1 MEGYIMKKM
10 SKIFLSLFLLI
21 ISNAYVFAMK
31 DTAEVLRMAAFDG
44 DLEEVKR
51 CFDKSN
57 VNETDSRGRTP
68 LMCAI
73 IGLGKNQDDSKKER
87 YIEIV
92 NLLIVQGADINFAD
106 KAGEIPLILA
116 SEKGYKEIVEMLL
129 RAGDEVNKTDHNGW
143 TPLIVACQDGRKEI
157 VAILL
162 SVGADP
168 NKVDKYGYTALIWA
182 ITYRREIRTIGHKE
196 IVEILLRA
204 GADPNKADKRD
215 CTPLNFAS
223 YNGFAEIA
231 EILLRAGADLNKA
244 DEEGYTPL
252 LTCLRLS
259 DRFFKEVA
267 EVLLRAGANP
277 NKADKGVPT
286 PMKLAFGIRYHEK
299 KEEAV
304 AMLLRAGANPNEI
317 YKNGRTLLGLASK
330 KGYKEIVERLLKA
343 GADLNLAD
351 ESGKTPL
358 HLAVVEKYNAGIV
371 EILLKAGA
379 DVSKA
384 DVDGKTPLH
393 LVYDKYHIVFETKY
407 REIIEILI
415 MHYLKNSIEFPDDL
429 KAALDDE
436 IEAVEKIYK
445 IKFHIPACRAFL
457 RGCHERLGQNS
468 PISLLL
474 GFPQITEFICNP
486 DKCELP

>member
-1 MEGYIMKKM
+1 MKKM

-92 NLLIVQGADINFAD
+92 NLLIVQGADINLAD

-162 SVGADP
+162 SV
-168 NKVDKYGYTALIWA
+168 
-182 ITYRREIRTIGHKE
+182 
-196 IVEILLRA
+196 